1 MTSNATR
8 LLRSIAHR
16 RAGDPLELPIE
27 GRLASFDGASGWLN
41 TEPLTAEGLRGRVV
55 LVDFWTYTCVNWLR
69 TLPYLRA
76 WHAKYA
82 ADGLTIVG
90 VHTPE
95 FGFEHD
101 LENVTTQT
109 RALGVEYPVAIDDGY
124 AVWNDFANHYWP
136 AVYIADT
143 EGRLRHHHF
152 GEGEYPQTE
161 MVIQRLLVDAG
172 ASALDQSLVAV
183 DPRGLEVAADW
194 TSLGSPET
202 YLGYDRGSNFA
213 GVAAFDLPHD
223 YELPADLALNTWSLA
238 GNWTLAGHAVASN
251 RPGARIAFRFH
262 ARDVNLV
269 VGPRTPGAEVPFQ
282 VFLDGRPVGED
293 RGTDVSE
300 RGAGLVRAQTTLQLV
315 RQRGPVADRLF
326 EIEFLQAGAEAFC
339 LTFG

>member
-213 GVAAFDLPHD
+213 GVTAFDLPHD

-238 GNWTLAGHAVASN
+238 GNWTLAGHAVGSN

-300 RGAGLVRAQTTLQLV
+300 RGAGVVSAQTTLQLV

-326 EIEFLQAGAEAFC
+326 EIEFLEAGAEAFC

>member
-223 YELPADLALNTWSLA
+223 YELPADLALNTWALA

-300 RGAGLVRAQTTLQLV
+300 RGAGLVSAQTTLQLV

-326 EIEFLQAGAEAFC
+326 EIEFLEAGAEAFC

>member
-1 MTSNATR
+1 MTSNATK

-16 RAGDPLELPIE
+16 RAGDPLELPFE

-41 TEPLTAEGLRGRVV
+41 ADALTAESLRGRVV

-76 WHAKYA
+76 WHEKYA

-101 LENVTTQT
+101 LANVTAQT
-109 RALGVEYPVAIDDGY
+109 RALGVEYPVAIDNDY

-136 AVYIADT
+136 AVYLADA

-161 MVIQRLLVDAG
+161 MVIQRLLLDAG
-172 ASALDQSLVAV
+172 ASALDQSIVTV
-183 DPRGLEVAADW
+183 EPRGLEVAADW
-194 TSLGSPET
+194 ATLGSPET
-202 YLGYDRGSNFA
+202 YLGYERGSNFA
-213 GVAAFDLPHD
+213 GVAAFDVPHEYDLPG
-223 YELPADLALNTWSLA
+223 DLQLNTWSLG
-238 GNWTLAGHAVASN
+238 GNWTLASHAAGSN
-251 RPGARIAFRFH
+251 RAGARLAFRFQ

-269 VGPRTPGAEVPFQ
+269 VGPRSPGAEIPFR
-282 VFLDGRPVGED
+282 VLLDGRPVGDD
-293 RGTDVSE
+293 RGTDV
-300 RGAGLVRAQTTLQLV
+300 RDDGTGTVREQNTLQLV
-315 RQRGPVADRLF
+315 RQTGQIRDRMF
-326 EIEFLQAGAEAFC
+326 EIEFLEAGAEVYC
-339 LTFG
+339 MTFG